1 MKLLLDTHL
10 LIWAASDSPHLS
22 KKAKNLLND
31 TENQLFFSV
40 ASIWEIIIKNQLGR
54 NDFSINATAFR
65 RNLIEND
72 YIELPILG
80 KHTLTL
86 AHLAD
91 IHKDP
96 FDRILLAQSIS
107 EGLTLISADKKL
119 IKYGAYVQEV

>member
-1 MKLLLDTHL
+1 M
-10 LIWAASDSPHLS
+10 
-22 KKAKNLLND
+22 
-31 TENQLFFSV
+31 
-40 ASIWEIIIKNQLGR
+40 ASIWEIIIKSQLGR
-54 NDFSINATAFR
+54 DDFSINATAFR

-86 AHLAD
+86 AQLAD

-107 EGLTLISADKKL
+107 EGLTLISTDKQL
-119 IKYGAYVQEV
+119 IKYGAYVQGV

>member
-10 LIWAASDSPHLS
+10 LLWAASDSKHLS
-22 KKAKNLLND
+22 KKAKKLLND
-31 TENQLFFSV
+31 NENQLFFSV

-65 RNLIEND
+65 RSLIDNS

-86 AHLAD
+86 AQLAD

-107 EGLTLISADKKL
+107 EGLTLLSADKKL